1 MFVNVLNGQRMENVK
16 GIKFTW
22 KLSAEEAVAFVEGH
36 YLFFFTLSIILW
48 KLNKMSTGNSQNAKQ
63 RLIIL
68 CTTKS
73 LTIIDLTCAIDF
85 TPSPHKKKKKKE
97 KKKKKQP
104 EKALQTRYFVLGLH
118 INCLSSS
125 PNTFSIAV
133 KIARYLVYK
142 MSLVLCD

>member
-1 MFVNVLNGQRMENVK
+1 
-16 GIKFTW
+16 
-22 KLSAEEAVAFVEGH
+22 
-36 YLFFFTLSIILW
+36 
-48 KLNKMSTGNSQNAKQ
+48 MSTGNSQNAKQ

-73 LTIIDLTCAIDF
+73 LTNRFDMRNWLYSF
-85 TPSPHKKKKKKE
+85 TSQKKKKE
-97 KKKKKQP
+97 RKKKQP
-104 EKALQTRYFVLGLH
+104 EKALQTRFFVVYLH

-142 MSLVLCD
+142 VSLQGVHYIVP

>member
-16 GIKFTW
+16 GIKITW
-22 KLSAEEAVAFVEGH
+22 NLSAEEAVAFVEGH

-85 TPSPHKKKKKKE
+85 TPSPHKKKKE
-97 KKKKKQP
+97 RKKKKNSQRKLCKP
-104 EKALQTRYFVLGLH
+104 VT
-118 INCLSSS
+118 SS
-125 PNTFSIAV
+125 
-133 KIARYLVYK
+133 
-142 MSLVLCD
+142 

>member
-48 KLNKMSTGNSQNAKQ
+48 KLNKMSTGNSQNTKQ

-85 TPSPHKKKKKKE
+85 TPSPHKKKKE
-97 KKKKKQP
+97 RKKKK
-104 EKALQTRYFVLGLH
+104 T
-118 INCLSSS
+118 
-125 PNTFSIAV
+125 
-133 KIARYLVYK
+133 ARESFANPLLRLRFTY
-142 MSLVLCD
+142 

>member
-1 MFVNVLNGQRMENVK
+1 MTSCFFVCVLYQNVATTMFVNVLNGQRMENVK
-16 GIKFTW
+16 GKKFTW

-85 TPSPHKKKKKKE
+85 TPSPHKKKKKE
-97 KKKKKQP
+97 RKKK
-104 EKALQTRYFVLGLH
+104 T
-118 INCLSSS
+118 
-125 PNTFSIAV
+125 
-133 KIARYLVYK
+133 ARESFANPLLRLRFTY
-142 MSLVLCD
+142 

>member
-1 MFVNVLNGQRMENVK
+1 MEDVK
-16 GIKFTW
+16 GIKNTW

-36 YLFFFTLSIILW
+36 YFFFFTLSIILW

-73 LTIIDLTCAIDF
+73 LTNRFDMRNWPYSLA
-85 TPSPHKKKKKKE
+85 SQKKKKK

-118 INCLSSS
+118 IKWLS
-125 PNTFSIAV
+125 
-133 KIARYLVYK
+133 L
-142 MSLVLCD
+142 